1 MGRLWKTK
9 TSASEKRG
17 VCGIVVI
24 GYAGAGVWKEV
35 KPDSDCVEL
44 TVRLSEGRLNCEPRE
59 RSFHEFLG
67 VEVDQRY
74 ALKTT
79 AE

>member
-1 MGRLWKTK
+1 MGRLWKIK

-35 KPDSDCVEL
+35 KPDCVEL
-44 TVRLSEGRLNCEPRE
+44 TVRLSEGRLPR
-59 RSFHEFLG
+59 
-67 VEVDQRY
+67 
-74 ALKTT
+74 A
-79 AE
+79 